1 MNAKVNA
8 MMLIGGFIFGWYL
21 ADLLR
26 YFHRQISLTLPTEC
40 ASVCA

>member
-26 YFHRQISLTLPTEC
+26 YFDTIN
-40 ASVCA
+40 